1 MLDFEITIYKLKLY
15 IFILK
20 NKKKMGKYGDL
31 VEWGK
36 DLDIVYFD
44 ASKTL
49 DTVSLKFL
57 IDC

>member
-1 MLDFEITIYKLKLY
+1 
-15 IFILK
+15 
-20 NKKKMGKYGDL
+20 MGKYGDL

>member
-20 NKKKMGKYGDL
+20 NKQKWGSMETWY
-31 VEWGK
+31 GK